1 MKIGFIGLGNVGGKL
16 AGSLLRNNF
25 DLTVRDLD
33 ENLTNS
39 LKDLG
44 AKVAKSPK
52 ELAEQSD
59 LIITS
64 LPSPEVSAEVME
76 SEDGILNG
84 LSEKKIWLEMSTT
97 DENEVKRLGKKVI
110 EKKAIPLD
118 GPVSGGCHRAATGN
132 IAIFVGGE
140 RKAFEKI
147 LPALT
152 VMGRKILHTGE
163 LGTASVLKVIT
174 NYLASAH
181 LVALGEAWTVAK
193 KSNLD
198 LAKTYKGIAISSGN
212 SFVHETESQ
221 VILNGSYNINFTM
234 DLVLKD
240 TSLFDNLA
248 KKLNAPLEIS
258 PQIVE
263 IFKDGQK
270 KYGSRAWSSMI
281 VKRMEDLNNIN
292 FPSDIKK
299 LNDEELKV
307 LSEEVRSEMIDA
319 VSKTGGHLG
328 AGLGVVELTV
338 AIHAT
343 FDTPHDRLIWDV
355 GHQAY
360 PHKIL
365 TGRKNKIHTIR
376 QKEGLAPFPAIS
388 ESEFDA
394 FGVGHSS
401 TSISAALGMTIGSND
416 KALAVIGDGALT
428 AGMAVDANVLI
439 FERIREE
446 IKLNKGPARAIELG
460 YEKALSAIID
470 ANITTFITAVILF
483 AIGSGPVRGFSV
495 TLGLGIIT
503 SVFTAIFVTR
513 LLIVIWFERRRP
525 RKVEV

>member
-33 ENLTNS
+33 ERLTDPF
-39 LKDLG
+39 KDLG

-52 ELAEQSD
+52 ELAEQTD

-76 SEDGILNG
+76 ANDGIING
-84 LSEKKIWLEMSTT
+84 LSKNKIWLEMSTT
-97 DENEVKRLGKKVI
+97 DENEVKRLGEKVI
-110 EKKAIPLD
+110 AKKSIPLD

-152 VMGRKILHTGE
+152 VMGRKVLHTGE
-163 LGTASVLKVIT
+163 LGSASVLKVIT
-174 NYLASAH
+174 NYLASVH

-240 TSLFDNLA
+240 TGLFDNLA
-248 KKLNAPLEIS
+248 KKLGAPLEIS
-258 PQIVE
+258 PQIVK

-292 FPSDIKK
+292 FRANGFP
-299 LNDEELKV
+299 DELIDNEL
-307 LSEEVRSEMIDA
+307 EE
-319 VSKTGGHLG
+319 K
-328 AGLGVVELTV
+328 
-338 AIHAT
+338 
-343 FDTPHDRLIWDV
+343 
-355 GHQAY
+355 
-360 PHKIL
+360 
-365 TGRKNKIHTIR
+365 
-376 QKEGLAPFPAIS
+376 
-388 ESEFDA
+388 
-394 FGVGHSS
+394 
-401 TSISAALGMTIGSND
+401 
-416 KALAVIGDGALT
+416 
-428 AGMAVDANVLI
+428 
-439 FERIREE
+439 
-446 IKLNKGPARAIELG
+446 G
-460 YEKALSAIID
+460 YEI
-470 ANITTFITAVILF
+470 
-483 AIGSGPVRGFSV
+483 
-495 TLGLGIIT
+495 
-503 SVFTAIFVTR
+503 
-513 LLIVIWFERRRP
+513 
-525 RKVEV
+525 

>member
-33 ENLTNS
+33 ESLTNP

-44 AKVAKSPK
+44 AKVANSPK
-52 ELAEQSD
+52 ELAEQTD

-64 LPSPEVSAEVME
+64 LPSPEISAEVME
-76 SEDGILNG
+76 ANNGIING
-84 LSEKKIWLEMSTT
+84 LSENKIWLEMSTT
-97 DENEVKRLGKKVI
+97 DENEVKRLGEKVI
-110 EKKAIPLD
+110 TKKGIPMD

-152 VMGRKILHTGE
+152 VMGRKILHTGN
-163 LGTASVLKVIT
+163 LGSASVLKVIT
-174 NYLASAH
+174 NYLASVH

-240 TSLFDNLA
+240 TGLFDNLA

-292 FPSDIKK
+292 FRANGFP
-299 LNDEELKV
+299 DELIDNEPEEKG
-307 LSEEVRSEMIDA
+307 SEI
-319 VSKTGGHLG
+319 
-328 AGLGVVELTV
+328 
-338 AIHAT
+338 
-343 FDTPHDRLIWDV
+343 
-355 GHQAY
+355 
-360 PHKIL
+360 
-365 TGRKNKIHTIR
+365 
-376 QKEGLAPFPAIS
+376 
-388 ESEFDA
+388 
-394 FGVGHSS
+394 
-401 TSISAALGMTIGSND
+401 
-416 KALAVIGDGALT
+416 
-428 AGMAVDANVLI
+428 
-439 FERIREE
+439 
-446 IKLNKGPARAIELG
+446 
-460 YEKALSAIID
+460 
-470 ANITTFITAVILF
+470 
-483 AIGSGPVRGFSV
+483 
-495 TLGLGIIT
+495 
-503 SVFTAIFVTR
+503 
-513 LLIVIWFERRRP
+513 
-525 RKVEV
+525 

>member
-25 DLTVRDLD
+25 DLTVRDID
-33 ENLTNS
+33 ENLTNP

-52 ELAEQSD
+52 ELAEKTD

-64 LPSPEVSAEVME
+64 LPSPDVSAEVME
-76 SEDGILNG
+76 ADDGIING
-84 LSEKKIWLEMSTT
+84 LSENKVWLEMSTT
-97 DENEVKRLGKKVI
+97 DENEVKRIGKKVI
-110 EKKAIPLD
+110 EKKAIPMD

-174 NYLASAH
+174 NYLASVH

-240 TSLFDNLA
+240 TGLFDNLA

-258 PQIVE
+258 PHIVE

-292 FPSDIKK
+292 FRANSFP
-299 LNDEELKV
+299 EELID
-307 LSEEVRSEMIDA
+307 SE
-319 VSKTGGHLG
+319 
-328 AGLGVVELTV
+328 
-338 AIHAT
+338 
-343 FDTPHDRLIWDV
+343 P
-355 GHQAY
+355 
-360 PHKIL
+360 
-365 TGRKNKIHTIR
+365 
-376 QKEGLAPFPAIS
+376 
-388 ESEFDA
+388 
-394 FGVGHSS
+394 
-401 TSISAALGMTIGSND
+401 
-416 KALAVIGDGALT
+416 
-428 AGMAVDANVLI
+428 
-439 FERIREE
+439 EE
-446 IKLNKGPARAIELG
+446 KG
-460 YEKALSAIID
+460 YEI
-470 ANITTFITAVILF
+470 
-483 AIGSGPVRGFSV
+483 
-495 TLGLGIIT
+495 
-503 SVFTAIFVTR
+503 
-513 LLIVIWFERRRP
+513 
-525 RKVEV
+525 